1 MRKFAAELFAVHL
14 YEVIA
19 FLCLLA
25 PLLSLLICVIFV
37 LQDLKKFPMLK
48 NVEQGANLNYYHLAL
63 I

>member
-25 PLLSLLICVIFV
+25 PLLSLLICGDFRGARHEE
-37 LQDLKKFPMLK
+37 K
-48 NVEQGANLNYYHLAL
+48 NSHVKYRAKS
-63 I
+63 